1 MWQLVRSQLE
11 RWEAVEGRTC
21 NAGGGAGVSLSL
33 AETTRLCQDIVGRR
47 IPLHSDPETDPSD
60 VRLYATDNERVTKDT
75 GWRPTRDPAAILGDL
90 HAWMHANES
99 TLAPVFR
106 PR

>member
-1 MWQLVRSQLE
+1 VWQLVRSQLE